1 MIDSINNS
9 IFEAK
14 LKDIKFNTTP
24 TIIGC
29 IMGGI
34 LLNQHCVYA
43 KDVTQQGVEVI
54 NSLCSIGPPTLLTVA
69 EIYKVRSYIKM
80 YMENLKLIMRKN
92 DK

>member
-1 MIDSINNS
+1 
-9 IFEAK
+9 
-14 LKDIKFNTTP
+14 
-24 TIIGC
+24 
-29 IMGGI
+29 MGGI

-43 KDVTQQGVEVI
+43 KDAAQQGAEVI
-54 NSLCSIGPPTLLTVA
+54 NSLCSIGPPTLLSVA